1 MTPPTTTTVDVVV
14 FGAGAGGMT
23 AALVCA
29 LQGLDV
35 LLCEKSAQVGGTTA
49 TSAGTIWVPG
59 TRQARDA
66 GMTDDIADARRY
78 LDAIIGLPTDDR
90 RETYLKTGRDVV
102 DYLDRAQRGE
112 VLALRQASGLSAQPS
127 GLDPRRPGAGAAAV
141 RRPAARRGFRICC
154 GRRSASSWRS
164 AA

>member
-1 MTPPTTTTVDVVV
+1 MNTDIEVDVLVA
-14 FGAGAGGMT
+14 GAGAAGMT

-66 GMTDDIADARRY
+66 GLVDSIADAGRY
-78 LDAIIGLPTDDR
+78 LDAVAGPAPDNR
-90 RETYLKTGRDVV
+90 RDVYLETGPSV
-102 DYLDRAQRGE
+102 IEYLARKSEVRFFPYARHPDY
-112 VLALRQASGLSAQPS
+112 QANR
-127 GLDPRRPGAGAAAV
+127 PR
-141 RRPAARRGFRICC
+141 
-154 GRRSASSWRS
+154 ST
-164 AA
+164 